1 MIDFNEI
8 LKPETELEKRIISDP
23 TFIKGALYGKERPG
37 HPEGKVVYHI
47 KDVLKNID
55 EHYEDD
61 EQRTKLRLIALFH
74 DTCKFQVDYDQRRV
88 GENHHGYLARK
99 FAEKYITDKDILM
112 IIEHHDDAYNIW
124 KRSNKR
130 NEWEKGERDLLRLV
144 DKMNDPDLYSTFYLC
159 DNSTGTKKNDDYDWF
174 LEISGL

>member
-1 MIDFNEI
+1 MIDFVEI
-8 LKPETELEKRIISDP
+8 LKPETDLERRIISDP
-23 TFIKGALYGKERPG
+23 IFIKGSMYGKERPG

-47 KDVLKNID
+47 RDVFKNINK
-55 EHYEDD
+55 HYEDD
-61 EQRTKLRLIALFH
+61 EQRKKLRLIALIH

-99 FAEKYITDKDILM
+99 FAEKYIMDKDILM

-124 KRSNKR
+124 KRSDKR
-130 NEWEKGERDLLRLV
+130 NEWDKGVKDLLRLL
-144 DKMNDPDLYSTFYLC
+144 DKINDLDLYSIFYLC
-159 DNSTGTKKNDDYDWF
+159 DNSTGSKKNDDYNWF